1 MPMTTIPPY
10 PRPKKRHIGHQCA
23 KHQKHPK
30 QENRP
35 KNHSHNDIPEKNHQ
49 ITHKTSSKSKESVIV
64 HQITHKTS
72 IQSKESAIVHH
83 ITHKT
88 TLRSKISVI
97 NHRITHKK
105 TFPSN
110 QTTIEITHRGI
121 HESQPI
127 SDTRGLIP
135 VSCHTH
141 RPTTMSDMTT
151 IFARPQK
158 RKSKIS
164 TPAVRYPRH
173 RKKTHGH

>member
-1 MPMTTIPPY
+1 MRKT
-10 PRPKKRHIGHQCA
+10 PKT
-23 KHQKHPK
+23 PK
-30 QENRP
+30 TRKQT

-72 IQSKESAIVHH
+72 IQSKESVIVHH

-158 RKSKIS
+158 RKSKDFHSRGQI
-164 TPAVRYPRH
+164 PKAQIKNPWPLNA
-173 RKKTHGH
+173 RKLVYYNIFIIWT